1 MNGVDAFRLKLLL
14 PMTQKRQDELAAQ
27 QLEELKLTE
36 TDANASHDIQNSNEF
51 AGVAGQ
57 ETSNERQPTASLSGT
72 GSPSETVTIS
82 ESGSKDQQD
91 CRIQL
96 ESRI

>member
-1 MNGVDAFRLKLLL
+1 
-14 PMTQKRQDELAAQ
+14 MTRKRQDELAAQ

-36 TDANASHDIQNSNEF
+36 TDANASHDIQNSNEIAA

-57 ETSNERQPTASLSGT
+57 ETSNERQQTASLSGI
-72 GSPSETVTIS
+72 GSQSETATTS

-96 ESRI
+96 ESRTQMTDMYKSH